1 VKPYFIKTPKLLK
14 LLLKKRVWAFTSK
27 QKNIYLTF
35 DDGPISE
42 ITPWVLEQ
50 LKKHHAKA
58 TFFCIGKNIEENPAI
73 FDQIYEEGHAVGNH
87 TQNHLN
93 ASKTSTESYI
103 KNVIKAQE
111 IINERFKNRKQ
122 GAEIFEKSLQI
133 NSLLFRPPYGKL
145 SSKKAKIL
153 QKKGFQIIMWDVLS
167 ADFDPSISKE
177 KCLNNVLKNTGNGS
191 ILIFHDSKKAE
202 ENLRYALPKVL
213 TYYSQ
218 MGYVFKA
225 MS

>member
-1 VKPYFIKTPKLLK
+1 M
-14 LLLKKRVWAFTSK
+14 
-27 QKNIYLTF
+27 
-35 DDGPISE
+35 
-42 ITPWVLEQ
+42 
-50 LKKHHAKA
+50 
-58 TFFCIGKNIEENPAI
+58 
-73 FDQIYEEGHAVGNH
+73 
-87 TQNHLN
+87 
-93 ASKTSTESYI
+93 
-103 KNVIKAQE
+103 
-111 IINERFKNRKQ
+111 
-122 GAEIFEKSLQI
+122 
-133 NSLLFRPPYGKL
+133 LFRPPYGKL